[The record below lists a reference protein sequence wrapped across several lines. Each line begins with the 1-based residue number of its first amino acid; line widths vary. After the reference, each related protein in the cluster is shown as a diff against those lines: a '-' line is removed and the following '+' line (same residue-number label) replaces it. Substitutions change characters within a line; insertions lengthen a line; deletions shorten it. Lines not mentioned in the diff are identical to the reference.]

1 MWTGSPGQVK
11 DTEQE
16 KKKKELAA
24 FELVRVLLYQ
34 SDHRSH
40 ILGGGGGGSHEN
52 HRSGLDRSRVG
63 GGDALVAQ
71 RKKIASENKGDI
83 LKTRESFQISIMI

>member
-1 MWTGSPGQVK
+1 MDRLTRTGQGHRAR
-11 DTEQE
+11 
-16 KKKKELAA
+16 KKKKSLQPLSWFEFFSTKVTTDHIYLA
-24 FELVRVLLYQ
+24 E
-34 SDHRSH
+34 
-40 ILGGGGGGSHEN
+40 GGGGSHEN